1 MKKKLKLILMSF
13 SEMKY
18 KNSREIIRI
27 LKFNMRLLRNK
38 ITDS

>member
-1 MKKKLKLILMSF
+1 MPF